1 MFFIFVQNIIQFQS
15 QHSDRDVSSPM
26 SVDSHDTDGLKD
38 EEEEEEED
46 EEAKKA
52 KVRFGFTS
60 LNKILSTSQR
70 TFYEKNQIEFAHRC
84 RSSWPTT
91 ATPLL

>member
-1 MFFIFVQNIIQFQS
+1 MQLQS

-38 EEEEEEED
+38 EEDEEEED

-52 KVRFGFTS
+52 KVHLAFTS
-60 LNKILSTSQR
+60 LKIIHAIVVFDASFLLCDMIQTQR
-70 TFYEKNQIEFAHRC
+70 TFYEKIK
-84 RSSWPTT
+84 
-91 ATPLL
+91 